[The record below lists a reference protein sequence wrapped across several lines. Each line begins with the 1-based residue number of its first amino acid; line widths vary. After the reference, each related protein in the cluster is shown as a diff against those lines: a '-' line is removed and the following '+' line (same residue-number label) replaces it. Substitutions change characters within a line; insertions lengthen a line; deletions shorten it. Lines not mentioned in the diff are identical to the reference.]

1 MAQKL
6 KNIIKLPKLSK
17 NCQNCPKE
25 SKNVPPKKQYHH
37 GCTFSP
43 VPVLTIRTILLL
55 QVRSQ
60 RASLRPQRHRGKTP
74 QSQLRLQLDAQ
85 PCPGCQGRQEIFDRK
100 ISLLNVSSMDPNSTT
115 PSASHC
121 SSSSSSKQ
129 LSHASRRLHCPAISD
144 QIVFVCRNKPH
155 FCYSPALPPPTEFVR
170 RRGIGSPG
178 QYICTA
184 VNITV
189 LLLSV
194 CSSQLRIFCRSTMSS
209 WPGGVLAAGVILEC
223 DDSYC
228 GWCGRTIHREVKESH
243 IQQEQ

>member
-1 MAQKL
+1 M
-6 KNIIKLPKLSK
+6 S
-17 NCQNCPKE
+17 
-25 SKNVPPKKQYHH
+25 PPKTVSSRLYLFPCPCPHH
-37 GCTFSP
+37 PHHSP
-43 VPVLTIRTILLL
+43 APGTVSACLSPP
-55 QVRSQ
+55 S
-60 RASLRPQRHRGKTP
+60 APQREDPSVSTSTSTRCSTL
-74 QSQLRLQLDAQ
+74 SRLSRSSRDLWQL
-85 PCPGCQGRQEIFDRK
+85 GK

-115 PSASHC
+115 PSASHD

-194 CSSQLRIFCRSTMSS
+194 APSWEYSADPPCRH
-209 WPGGVLAAGVILEC
+209 GRAGC
-223 DDSYC
+223 
-228 GWCGRTIHREVKESH
+228 
-243 IQQEQ
+243 